1 LGDSAHC
8 HPKQVGGK
16 RRDRFSGEPE
26 VYHAAGLNDAW
37 TIGGLA
43 ERHD

>member
-1 LGDSAHC
+1 LAVNDA
-8 HPKQVGGK
+8 VE
-16 RRDRFSGEPE
+16 FSGEPE

-37 TIGGLA
+37 TIGRLA